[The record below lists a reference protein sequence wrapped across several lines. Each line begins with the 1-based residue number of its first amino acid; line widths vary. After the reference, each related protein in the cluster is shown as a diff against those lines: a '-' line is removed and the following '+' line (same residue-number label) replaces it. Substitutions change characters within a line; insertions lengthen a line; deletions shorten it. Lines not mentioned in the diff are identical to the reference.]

1 MLLRKKTKENPI
13 KGCAVSL
20 LALVGFI
27 IVCFLFCTIMFQINQ
42 AASTTGSSELL
53 NLIFA

>member
-13 KGCAVSL
+13 KGCLITL

-27 IVCFLFCTIMFQINQ
+27 IACFLFCTLVFQINS
-42 AASTTGSSELL
+42 ATNNSSTELL

>member
-13 KGCAVSL
+13 KGCLVSL

-27 IVCFLFCTIMFQINQ
+27 IACFLFCTLMFQINSATNSGTSQ
-42 AASTTGSSELL
+42 LL